1 MSSGTN
7 TEKPVPVSP
16 RKPSTETTQRYR
28 ITITEITR
36 GERFEQEF
44 MNVGP
49 GDNGLPRYE
58 HVDTIKQFKRKR
70 NILVLEVTQMYA
82 SLSDITALIEKG
94 PLLNVTSQGPTPD
107 RPF

>member
-28 ITITEITR
+28 ITITEITC
-36 GERFEQEF
+36 GERFEQQYVSLGDDENGKAQYG
-44 MNVGP
+44 NV
-49 GDNGLPRYE
+49 DI
-58 HVDTIKQFKRKR
+58 IKQFKEERG
-70 NILVLEVTQMYA
+70 ILVLEVAQMYS

-94 PLLNVTSQGPTPD
+94 PLLNVTSKGTFPD